1 MIIISKVINEE
12 KIGRYLTISLE
23 LICNDL
29 EIFGNEI
36 RIVRFPI
43 EQIFINIDVNKG
55 ITRIDSNS
63 IMDEPP

>member
-23 LICNDL
+23 LICNGL
-29 EIFGNEI
+29 ELFGNEI

-55 ITRIDSNS
+55 IIRIDSNS
-63 IMDEPP
+63 IMNEPL